1 MYKVY
6 TIGGKRGEKGNE
18 RDKIVI
24 IFMIWTRFL
33 LFCVDCYV
41 VLGMVDKYN
50 RSYAEECAN
59 VVKMGFSMI

>member
-1 MYKVY
+1 M
-6 TIGGKRGEKGNE
+6 
-18 RDKIVI
+18 IV
-24 IFMIWTRFL
+24 FL
-33 LFCVDCYV
+33 YDFDCFCDFKLLDCYV